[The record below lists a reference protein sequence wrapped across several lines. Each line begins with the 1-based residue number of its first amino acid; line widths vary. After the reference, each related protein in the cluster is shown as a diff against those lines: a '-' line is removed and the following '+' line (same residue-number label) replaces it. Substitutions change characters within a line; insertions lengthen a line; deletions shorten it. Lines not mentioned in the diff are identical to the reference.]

1 MKRLR
6 EIRRS
11 ILTLAVVS
19 LFGLGGLGL
28 APFLLFVPRRIA
40 HALVRGSWIFF
51 VFLLDILRLIHVDR
65 RNLPNIRGCVLVSNH
80 PSLLDVVFYGAIIPR
95 TLFVAKHSLRRN
107 PFCAGPVRALSLPD
121 EARLVQTAAPLLKK
135 GWNILI
141 FPEGTRSPGLDR
153 LHPFKRG
160 AAQVAL
166 FAQAP
171 LICLAE
177 HLSFRI
183 LGKDQP
189 ITSVG
194 DEMTHYSFS
203 HLGTLNATVKAGES
217 VHTAAVRLTK
227 TCENMINDAVKSPS
241 QAF

>member
-1 MKRLR
+1 MKRFR
-6 EIRRS
+6 EIRRA
-11 ILTLAVVS
+11 ILTLAVVA
-19 LFGLGGLGL
+19 LFGVGGLGL
-28 APFLLFVPRRIA
+28 APILLLVPRRIA

-51 VFLLDILRLIHVDR
+51 VFLLDILQLIHVDR
-65 RNLPNIRGCVLVSNH
+65 YNLPNVHGCVIVSNH
-80 PSLLDVVFYGAIIPR
+80 PSLLDVVFYGVAIPR

-121 EARLVQTAAPLLKK
+121 DARLPEAAEPLLKK

-141 FPEGTRSPGLDR
+141 FPEGTRSPDLDR

-166 FAQAP
+166 RAGAP

-183 LGKDQP
+183 LGKDQSF
-189 ITSVG
+189 TSVG
-194 DEMTHYSFS
+194 DRKTLYSFS
-203 HLGTLNATVKAGES
+203 YLGTLS
-217 VHTAAVRLTK
+217 AACNVDETHHSAAIRLTK
-227 TCENMINDAVKSPS
+227 SCEKLITDAVKSAEPTS
-241 QAF
+241 